1 MDFVKSIGGQARK
14 PFQEPLQLYSKKILG
29 REAEYY
35 DDLYFSRN
43 RIYADRERVWTYR
56 STRSG

>member
-29 REAEYY
+29 REA
-35 DDLYFSRN
+35 
-43 RIYADRERVWTYR
+43 
-56 STRSG
+56 